1 MGEPVLIDQLAGE
14 IWDIYISDAANAEGR
29 IEAFLESRL
38 GPLPEMEKKEALAR
52 LMDEYRGVPDPET
65 RELLAD
71 SQVMGRMFSLLLGK
85 DISATRLST
94 SELIQKLAVSLNTI
108 FDSMNRLIST
118 INRTLYGKP
127 SKSISGDKTI
137 RQVIGSH
144 ISGGTEVTSIEDH
157 LKQINRAFLISQEAF
172 KASVR
177 STMARVLDEIDPEMI
192 DLSEGSRFSVG
203 PFRRAKLF
211 DVYKSRYGQIK
222 KWFVSDKF
230 MADFLQEFEK
240 NCQLSKKE

>member
-14 IWDIYISDAANAEGR
+14 IWDIYVSDAANAEGR

-52 LMDEYRGVPDPET
+52 LMGEYRGVPDPET

-71 SQVMGRMFSLLLGK
+71 NQVMGHVFSLLLGK
-85 DISATRLST
+85 DVSATRLSA
-94 SELIQKLAVSLNTI
+94 SELIQKLASSLNTI
-108 FDSMNRLIST
+108 FDSMNRLIRT

-127 SKSISGDKTI
+127 SESISGDKTI

-144 ISGGTEVTSIEDH
+144 ISGGTEMTSIEDH

-177 STMARVLDEIDPEMI
+177 STMTRVLDEIDPEMI
-192 DLSEGSRFSVG
+192 DLSAGSRFSVG

-211 DVYKSRYGQIK
+211 DVYKSRYDQIK
-222 KWFVSDKF
+222 KWFASDKF
-230 MADFLQEFEK
+230 MADFLREFEK
-240 NCQLSKKE
+240 NCQLLKKE